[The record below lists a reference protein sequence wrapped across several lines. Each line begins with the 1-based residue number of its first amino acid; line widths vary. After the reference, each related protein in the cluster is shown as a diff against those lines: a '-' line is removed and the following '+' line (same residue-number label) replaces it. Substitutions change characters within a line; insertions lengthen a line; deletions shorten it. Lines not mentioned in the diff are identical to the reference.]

1 MQKKSAG
8 GSSSGSAHALKQS
21 LNISSS
27 LSGGGD
33 LNASMRMLNSHP
45 GHYIGITD
53 NYDRYC
59 RTTSNR
65 DAQDKTFGFQNT
77 QVKTSA

>member
-8 GSSSGSAHALKQS
+8 GSSSGSAHAIKQS

-27 LSGGGD
+27 LSGGD